1 MKTFLSI
8 GSGPGIGL
16 ATAQRFARE
25 GYRIV
30 LSSRNMERLR
40 KQAEVLSADG
50 ANVTLLQADATK
62 PAQIADLV
70 DRARASDD
78 DELVVH
84 YNTGVLHYDAG
95 GKLLPQTIQQQYA
108 AELSSDLQANLASAL
123 VAIKA
128 ALPGMQKQGGGTILL
143 TGGGFGIHPSPDF
156 LTLSVGKAGLRAAAQ
171 ALFEPLRKDNIHIAT
186 VTVSQLVSPDSDA
199 ARAVADLFWELHSE
213 PRDRWSWERQFG

>member
-95 GKLLPQTIQQQYA
+95 GKLLPQTIQQQPA

-128 ALPGMQKQGGGTILL
+128 ALPGMQQQGGGTILL

-213 PRDRWSWERQFG
+213 PRDRWSWERQFV